1 VAGAGVSGNGAG
13 VSGSALPELAKD
25 WAIESGRL
33 GIIRAMRSNA
43 PPRPVMLPHPRHRL
57 SAVTQ
62 RTLTRAV
69 NSVIEPTVDV
79 AADIAAI
86 NRGEHGDRY
95 TVNGRMYGV
104 EEGGRA
110 YPVAGPGIYQL
121 GRGAFKALGIYNQF
135 GLTDRSEAILDEMG
149 IVPAER
155 LAGREASRAG
165 RQGRS

>member
-1 VAGAGVSGNGAG
+1 M
-13 VSGSALPELAKD
+13 K
-25 WAIESGRL
+25 
-33 GIIRAMRSNA
+33 SNV
-43 PPRPVMLPHPRHRL
+43 PPRPVMLPLPRHRL

-69 NSVIEPTVDV
+69 NSVIEPTVDA

-86 NRGEHGDRY
+86 NRGEAVRHGDRY
-95 TVNGRMYGV
+95 TVNGRVYGV

-155 LAGREASRAG
+155 LAGREAWRAG